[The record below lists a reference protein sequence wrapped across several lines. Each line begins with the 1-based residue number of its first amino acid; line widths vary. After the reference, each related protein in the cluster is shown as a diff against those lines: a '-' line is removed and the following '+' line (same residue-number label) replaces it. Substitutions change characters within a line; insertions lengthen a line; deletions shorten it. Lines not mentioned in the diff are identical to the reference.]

1 MDMTDRAAFA
11 GEGVETADRN
21 RRRQRDSL
29 LLIATVAIAGEPAQE
44 VRIRNLSA
52 EGLMAELG
60 RVVEPGTPVALDLRG
75 IGPVAGKVAW
85 CTEGRI
91 GITLDRPIDPKLARK
106 PVGVGTQTPFYA
118 KPQLGARR

>member
-11 GEGVETADRN
+11 EDGTEAGDCN

-29 LLIATVAIAGEPAQE
+29 FLTAAIAVAGGPPQD

-60 RVVEPGTPVALDLRG
+60 RAVEPGTAVTLDLRG
-75 IGPVAGKVAW
+75 IGTVSGQVAW
-85 CTEGRI
+85 STEGRI
-91 GITLDRPIDPKLARK
+91 GITLNRPIDPKLARK
-106 PVGVGTQTPFYA
+106 PVGNGTSTPFYA
-118 KPQLGARR
+118 KPLVSGLR